1 MTEVSVPRPASISR
15 PVQVGCLS
23 SRASTVTVQLARALA
38 VAAAL
43 APVVMVP
50 VATAQ
55 TAATTPA
62 APYTPSD
69 AAANETKSA
78 AVVPQ
83 SKDRIAIELNKVEV
97 LPNGCRTYLVIDN
110 GGDAAYAALKLDL
123 VLFQTDGVI
132 GRRVALD
139 LAPLRAK
146 KRSVKL
152 FDLDGTKCDDIASLL
167 INDVM
172 DCKVTPPG
180 GAAVSDPACLDRIE
194 LKTITKVQISK

>member
-1 MTEVSVPRPASISR
+1 MPIPAFEMS
-15 PVQVGCLS
+15 
-23 SRASTVTVQLARALA
+23 STVPGRRSKRAFA
-38 VAAAL
+38 
-43 APVVMVP
+43 MVP
-50 VATAQ
+50 QLSVAVLFASMLASVAMAQ
-55 TAATTPA
+55 NTATTQN
-62 APYTPSD
+62 APYTPTD
-69 AAANETKSA
+69 ATEAKPAAAA
-78 AVVPQ
+78 ASP
-83 SKDRIAIELNKVEV
+83 SKDRIGIELNKIEP
-97 LPNGCRTYLVIDN
+97 LANGCRTYLVIDN
-110 GGDAAYAALKLDL
+110 DGDAAYSALKLDL

-172 DCKVTPPG
+172 DCKMTPTG
-180 GAAVSDPACLDRIE
+180 GAAASDPTCLDRIA